1 MELGRVPNPPPSMT
15 LTFEITQEW
24 DGSPTGHDPIM
35 ITLSRS
41 GNADS
46 ITMEVTAPFF
56 NDPGN
61 PGGEPGKP
69 FWELWEYEVVE
80 AFFLGEN
87 DKYLEVEFCPHGQ
100 HIVLMLNVVNGV
112 RNTIKTKLPL
122 EFKAKIN
129 AEDKT
134 WQGVAE
140 IPLEYL
146 PPKTSRFNAYA
157 IHGSDKKRQYEALFP
172 APSGEHENPDFHRL
186 QYFKTVDYNV
196 LLPDN
201 YQSKLWSEVE

>member
-1 MELGRVPNPPPSMT
+1 
-15 LTFEITQEW
+15 
-24 DGSPTGHDPIM
+24 
-35 ITLSRS
+35 
-41 GNADS
+41 
-46 ITMEVTAPFF
+46 MEVTAPFF

-80 AFFLGEN
+80 AFFLGKN
-87 DKYLEVEFCPHGQ
+87 DEYLEIQLCPHGQ
-100 HIVLMLNVVNGV
+100 QLALILNQVNGV
-112 RNTIKTKLPL
+112 RNIIKTKLPL

-134 WQGVAE
+134 WQGIAE
-140 IPLEYL
+140 IPLDHL
-146 PPKTSRFNAYA
+146 PPKTNRFNAFA
-157 IHGSDKKRQYEALFP
+157 MHGSDKKRHYEALFP
-172 APSGEHENPDFHRL
+172 APSGEYEKPEFHRL

-201 YQSKLWSEVE
+201 YQSKLWSEVK